1 MLPQHPYLLIK
12 PSNNGYGVF
21 ANKNFSAG
29 EVICEFHGQL
39 YSREALPQPY
49 DSVEDHYVQ
58 IGANLY
64 MGPSGEVDDFF
75 NHSCDPN
82 AGLKITATK
91 AVLVAIKDISP
102 GQEITWDYS
111 TTMDE
116 DDWEMNCNCGSNNCR
131 GKIRDFKYLPP
142 EIQQKYLTLDIVPEY
157 IARKYFSHLRNLGP
171 NSNVH
176 QSN

>member
-1 MLPQHPYLLIK
+1 MVSTTTLLPQHPYLLIK

-91 AVLVAIKDISP
+91 AVLVAIKDISF
-102 GQEITWDYS
+102 GQEILG
-111 TTMDE
+111 TT
-116 DDWEMNCNCGSNNCR
+116 S
-131 GKIRDFKYLPP
+131 L
-142 EIQQKYLTLDIVPEY
+142 L
-157 IARKYFSHLRNLGP
+157 
-171 NSNVH
+171 
-176 QSN
+176 

>member
-1 MLPQHPYLLIK
+1 
-12 PSNNGYGVF
+12 
-21 ANKNFSAG
+21 
-29 EVICEFHGQL
+29 
-39 YSREALPQPY
+39 
-49 DSVEDHYVQ
+49 
-58 IGANLY
+58 

-82 AGLKITATK
+82 AGLKITVTK
-91 AVLVAIKDISP
+91 AVLIAIKDISP

-116 DDWEMNCNCGSNNCR
+116 DDWEINCNCGSNNCR

-157 IARKYFSHLRNLGP
+157 IVRKYFSHLRNLGP